1 MQQIKLGALL
11 LTILLAGCQTVAGS
25 ETNRVICRELD
36 RDLPTYSKKDTP
48 QTLESG
54 ARFIEVFE
62 SVCRDFLNR

>member
-1 MQQIKLGALL
+1 M
-11 LTILLAGCQTVAGS
+11 AGS

-62 SVCRDFLNR
+62 SVCRDFLNRSR